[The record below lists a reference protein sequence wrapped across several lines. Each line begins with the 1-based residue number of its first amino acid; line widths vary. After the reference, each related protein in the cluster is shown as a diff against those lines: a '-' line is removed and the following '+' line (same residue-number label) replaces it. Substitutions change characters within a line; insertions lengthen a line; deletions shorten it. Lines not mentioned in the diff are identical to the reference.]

1 MKYNRDFLL
10 FLGKEPKNVDDED
23 IKKYLYYVVEGKKKV
38 PSQAVCK
45 FTCN

>member
-1 MKYNRDFLL
+1 MTDQIRRSAV
-10 FLGKEPKNVDDED
+10 GIPS
-23 IKKYLYYVVEGKKKV
+23 KV